1 VSSGIAAGELVEASG
16 VQVTTGAFGAAAAS
30 VLGWALDLF
39 DLFIIL
45 YVAPTIGPL
54 FFKAHNP
61 LVSLAAVY
69 AAFGVTLVMRPVG
82 SVLFGPFAD
91 RRGRRPALLVAFI
104 GVGVVTALLGTLP
117 TLQEVGLLAPILFLV
132 LRLVQGVFVGGVVA
146 ATHTIGLETVP
157 SRWRAVVSGLT
168 SGGGGSGTGAL
179 LASIAFAITAHA
191 FPGPAYAVWGWRW
204 MFFSGLLSALVGLV
218 IYATTVETPAWRR
231 AAAAKATRARPLH
244 VLFGSAY
251 RRVFVT
257 NALVVGGGATL
268 YYLTSGYIPTFLTTV
283 VGVPKPVAGSILIV
297 SSIATIAAAFVAGLV
312 TRALGVRRT
321 MLLGG
326 VLGLVCVPLLYHV
339 LGTLQ
344 PTQVGALRTWSLL
357 LTMVS
362 PLATAPI
369 VLFLNRRFPTAIR
382 ASGTAL
388 SWNIGYAIGG
398 FMPTL
403 VTLATHRTSEIATW
417 LGVFVGA
424 AMIVF
429 LVLNWLVP
437 EGGDERLDAVT
448 A

>member
-1 VSSGIAAGELVEASG
+1 MKQIA
-16 VQVTTGAFGAAAAS
+16 AAAAS

-54 FFKAHNP
+54 FFPSSNP
-61 LVSLAAVY
+61 ILSLAAVY

-82 SVLFGPFAD
+82 STIFGPLAD
-91 RRGRRPALLVAFI
+91 RRGRRPALLVAFC
-104 GVGVVTALLGTLP
+104 GVGIVTALLGALP
-117 TLQEVGLLAPILFLV
+117 TIAQVGLLAPMLFLL

-157 SRWRAVVSGLT
+157 QKWRSLVSGLT

-179 LASIAFAITAHA
+179 LASIVFTLTAHA

-204 MFFSGLLSALVGLV
+204 MFFSGLLSALVGVV
-218 IYATTVETPAWRR
+218 IYAMTEETPAWRR
-231 AAAAKATRARPLH
+231 TAAARATAQRPLH
-244 VLFGSAY
+244 TLLRGGYARIFAVNS
-251 RRVFVT
+251 
-257 NALVVGGGATL
+257 LVVGGGATL
-268 YYLTSGYIPTFLTTV
+268 YYLTSGYIPTFLTQV
-283 VGVPKPVAGSILIV
+283 DKLPKPVAGNVLIIT
-297 SSIATIAAAFVAGLV
+297 SIATIIAAFVAGTV
-312 TRALGVRRT
+312 IRYLGVRRT

-326 VLGLVCVPLLYHV
+326 VLCLVGVPVVYHV
-339 LGTLQ
+339 LAGLKPAQ
-344 PTQVGALRTWSLL
+344 FGQIVVWSLI
-357 LTMVS
+357 LTSLS
-362 PLATAPI
+362 PIATGPI

-403 VTLATHRTSEIATW
+403 VTLSAKSTAELPTL
-417 LGVFVGA
+417 LGIFVGVTTLIFVA
-424 AMIVF
+424 I
-429 LVLNWLVP
+429 NWAVP
-437 EGGDERLDAVT
+437 ETTDAQLEQT